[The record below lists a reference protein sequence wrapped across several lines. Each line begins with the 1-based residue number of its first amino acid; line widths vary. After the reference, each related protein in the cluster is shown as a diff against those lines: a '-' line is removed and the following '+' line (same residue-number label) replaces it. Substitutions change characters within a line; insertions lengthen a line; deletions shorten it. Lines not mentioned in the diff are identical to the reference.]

1 MIDLDKAILEHHS
14 TRMFLPNQPVPRQL
28 VDEALNRA
36 ASAVELQHPAVACRV
51 RVRTA
56 PRPPRR
62 RRARRAQPR
71 AAEYPTAAGDVPAL
85 PPRTGR
91 RTSRQP
97 SRAAPELPHPRLG
110 WYAGLAVM
118 AIFEV
123 IEWPL
128 AIVMMLGHEIAHR
141 ARGEAL
147 RDFAEGVEAGA

>member
-14 TRMFLPNQPVPRQL
+14 
-28 VDEALNRA
+28 
-36 ASAVELQHPAVACRV
+36 CRV
-51 RVRTA
+51 RVRSA

-62 RRARRAQPR
+62 RPAPR
-71 AAEYPTAAGDVPAL
+71 GQAKAAEFPTA
-85 PPRTGR
+85 
-91 RTSRQP
+91 
-97 SRAAPELPHPRLG
+97 ELPHPRLG

-128 AIVMMLGHEIAHR
+128 VIVMMLGHEIAHR
-141 ARGEAL
+141 ALSEAL